1 MKKETDLDSIKSTAR
16 TFLYLDINE
25 TPYGA
30 MLVQHPFTNSGL
42 VCLQNDKGHE
52 FVNLLEDD
60 NALVRWRDL
69 MKDRIQE
76 CENVYQLYLLVN
88 KPYRI
93 AFLKYTVDFM
103 SRDDMSQILADIW
116 IGTELPN
123 LDPNMSKA
131 KLVSLFKKANPN
143 ELMNEDELRIFNQ
156 LADTVT
162 IYRGVT
168 SYNADNIKAL
178 SWTLD
183 YDKAEWFANRFG
195 EEDGTVYEAE
205 IEKAHIL
212 AYFNRRN
219 ESEVI
224 VDPKH
229 LIDIEE
235 TQSQSNGMTM
245 I

>member
-1 MKKETDLDSIKSTAR
+1 M
-16 TFLYLDINE
+16 
-25 TPYGA
+25 
-30 MLVQHPFTNSGL
+30 
-42 VCLQNDKGHE
+42 
-52 FVNLLEDD
+52 
-60 NALVRWRDL
+60 
-69 MKDRIQE
+69 
-76 CENVYQLYLLVN
+76 
-88 KPYRI
+88 
-93 AFLKYTVDFM
+93 
-103 SRDDMSQILADIW
+103 
-116 IGTELPN
+116 
-123 LDPNMSKA
+123 
-131 KLVSLFKKANPN
+131 
-143 ELMNEDELRIFNQ
+143 
-156 LADTVT
+156 
-162 IYRGVT
+162 
-168 SYNADNIKAL
+168 
-178 SWTLD
+178 D